1 MSMTLISR
9 LMNIDVDPVV
19 VFDYRGGG
27 CVQDLIRFLYAHDLH
42 QFDKNDYDQ
51 LLNDYDPACPDEL
64 RSIYDLI
71 RQQLF

>member
-27 CVQDLIRFLYAHDLH
+27 CVQDLIRFLYAHDIY
-42 QFDKNDYDQ
+42 QFDKNDYD
-51 LLNDYDPACPDEL
+51 
-64 RSIYDLI
+64 
-71 RQQLF
+71 